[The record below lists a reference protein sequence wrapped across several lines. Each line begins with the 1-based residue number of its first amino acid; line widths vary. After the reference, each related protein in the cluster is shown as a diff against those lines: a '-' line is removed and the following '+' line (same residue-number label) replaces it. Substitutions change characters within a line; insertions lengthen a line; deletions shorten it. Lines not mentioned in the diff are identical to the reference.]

1 MKGLILSG
9 GKGTRMRPITHT
21 AAKQLLPVA
30 NKPILFYA
38 VEAIKA
44 AGISEIGI
52 IISPE
57 TGADVRAAIGDGS
70 RWGTKIEYIVQEEP
84 KGLAHAVKTAKPFL
98 QDSPFVMYLGDNL
111 IKDGVLPLVQRFQAG
126 TADAFILLKQ
136 VPNPTSFGVAQLSA
150 DGRIICLEEKPQ
162 QPKSDL
168 ALVGVY
174 LFNSKIHTAIDEI
187 KPSRRGELEI
197 TDAIQR
203 LIDKKQHV
211 DSHVL
216 QSWWL
221 DTGKK
226 DDMLEAN
233 RVVLDEM
240 TVFSQDGKL
249 EGKTVVSGRVHIGKG
264 SVLKNCHV
272 RGPAV
277 IGENCIVEE
286 TYIGPFTSI
295 GDNSKISHA
304 EIEFSILR
312 ENCQV
317 IDFGGRIEASLIGTN
332 VELRRGHRKPV
343 AYSFMLGDDSKVEI
357 P

>member
-44 AGISEIGI
+44 AGINEIGI

-57 TGADVRAAIGDGS
+57 TGNDVRLAIGDGS
-70 RWGTKIEYIVQEEP
+70 RWGTKVTYIVQDEP

-111 IKDGVLPLVQRFQAG
+111 IKDGVAPLVRRFEAG

-136 VPNPTSFGVAQLSA
+136 VPNPTAFGVAQLTPE
-150 DGRIICLEEKPQ
+150 GRIVCLEEKPQ
-162 QPKSDL
+162 HPKSDL

-174 LFNSKIHTAIDEI
+174 LFNNKIHTAIDEI

-203 LIDKKQHV
+203 LVDTNKHV
-211 DSHVL
+211 DSHIL

-240 TVFSQDGKL
+240 TDFVQDGKL
-249 EGKTVVSGRVHIGKG
+249 EGKTVISGRVHIGKG

-272 RGPAV
+272 RGPVV
-277 IGENCIVEE
+277 IGENCTIEE

-295 GDNSKISHA
+295 GDNAKVTHA

-317 IDFGGRIEASLIGTN
+317 LDFGGRIEASLIGTN